1 MDESR
6 IERALRQGP
15 PFRTHYVQKALSR
28 WSEGDV
34 DGRMVVAE
42 RREGRAVSR
51 VLVVLALLLLGMAVG
66 GAALIGSGVLRTV
79 RPAVWTVTGGMVE
92 AYRVFHTATLLPDG
106 TILAVGGAPDF
117 TERSTLASAELYDP
131 RAGTWTETA
140 TMAQARWRHTAT
152 LLPNGKV
159 LVVGGAAEDR
169 GTVYWASAEIY
180 DSATGRWEPTG
191 KMAQPRAGH
200 TATLLPNGLVLV
212 SGGYNQGGFLSSA
225 ELYDPDSGLWTVTGD
240 MDSARAGHTATLLAD
255 GHVLVAGSAAGN
267 GDVVASAELYDP
279 DSGTWSNTASMAV
292 ARVNAT
298 ATSLRDGRVL
308 VVGGSFGGTSFS
320 NALASAEV
328 YDPAAGMWST
338 AASMH
343 ADRQD
348 HTATL
353 LPDGSVLVAGGFGS
367 QDLSRNPM
375 MASAEVY
382 DPADD
387 TWSAIGDMHD
397 ARAAHSA
404 TLLSNGNVLV
414 AGGTAEQYGPGA
426 VPPHSTEPEPSTTE
440 PEPSTTP
447 GEGAGESA
455 TPVFAEQGPV
465 TCTNANDGYSIGVP
479 AGWWYLITNDTCG
492 YLDPEPFTF
501 VDATPQGPVAIRISV
516 VQGAVGTF
524 YEIISSEE
532 ITIAG
537 HPATRWELRGGG
549 EVDGPPAGTLIY
561 EYIVQ
566 LGATSEGP
574 NLVAHTE
581 SLNQPDYEQNKLVLD
596 AIMAT
601 LTTP

>member
-15 PFRTHYVQKALSR
+15 PFRTHYVPKAMSG
-28 WSEGDV
+28 WPEDDA
-34 DGRMVVAE
+34 DGRVVVAK
-42 RREGRAVSR
+42 RKDARIAPRV
-51 VLVVLALLLLGMAVG
+51 VLVLAVLLLGLAIG
-66 GAALIGSGVLRTV
+66 GIALVGSGILRTV
-79 RPAVWTVTGGMVE
+79 RPAVWTVTGSMVE
-92 AYRVFHTATLLPDG
+92 TYRVGHTATLLPDG
-106 TILAVGGAPDF
+106 TVLAVGGAPDF
-117 TERSTLASAELYDP
+117 TERHTLASAELYDP
-131 RAGTWTETA
+131 RTGMWTETV

-180 DSATGRWEPTG
+180 DPAAGRWEPTG
-191 KMAQPRAGH
+191 KMGQPRAGH
-200 TATLLPNGLVLV
+200 TATLLPNGMVLV

-225 ELYDPDSGLWTVTGD
+225 ELYDPDSGVWTVTGD
-240 MDSARAGHTATLLAD
+240 MHSARAGHTATLLAD

-267 GDVVASAELYDP
+267 GDVVATAELYDP
-279 DSGTWSNTASMAV
+279 DSGTWSNTGSMAV

-298 ATSLRDGRVL
+298 ATLLRDGRVL
-308 VVGGSFGGTSFS
+308 VIGGSFGGNSGAFF

-328 YDPAAGMWST
+328 YDPAAGMWSM

-353 LPDGSVLVAGGFGS
+353 LPDGTVLVAGGFGS
-367 QDLSRNPM
+367 EDARGVDPM

-387 TWSAIGDMHD
+387 TWIVIGDMHHTH
-397 ARAAHSA
+397 AGHSA
-404 TLLSNGNVLV
+404 TLLQNGNVLV
-414 AGGTAEQYGPGA
+414 TGSTVEQFGPAA
-426 VPPHSTEPEPSTTE
+426 VPAHSSAPQ
-440 PEPSTTP
+440 PSTTP
-447 GEGAGESA
+447 SETAGPGESVA
-455 TPVFAEQGPV
+455 AVFADQGPV
-465 TCTNANDGYSIGVP
+465 TCRNAEGGYSIGVP
-479 AGWWYLITNDTCG
+479 AGWWYLITNDPCG

-501 VDATPQGPVAIRISV
+501 VDATPQGPVVIRISV
-516 VQGAVGTF
+516 VQGGVGSF
-524 YEIISSEE
+524 YEVLSSEQ
-532 ITIAG
+532 ISIAG
-537 HPATRWELRGGG
+537 HPATRWEFRAGG
-549 EVDGPPAGTLIY
+549 EAGGPPAGTLIY

-566 LGATSEGP
+566 LGATPKGP

-581 SLNQPDYEQNKLVLD
+581 SANQPDYAQNKLVLD
-596 AIMAT
+596 GIMAT